1 MSPDTINAV
10 ILERVEAVI
19 KKQDKTI
26 DKLDSLNGCV
36 RTVQIQQAA
45 DQVKIYNL
53 DKHQDEL
60 RKNSN
65 RNDGIVGAVVIGVVA
80 AKELLKE
87 VFS

>member
-1 MSPDTINAV
+1 MPADTSNDV

-19 KKQDKTI
+19 KKQDKVI

-45 DQVKIYNL
+45 DQVKIHNL
-53 DKHQDEL
+53 KENQDEL

-65 RNDGIVGAVVIGVVA
+65 RNDGIVGGVILGAVA

-87 VFS
+87 IFA